1 MEAILHNI
9 MLALASAFALA
20 LTNYLVAQAKRN
32 GIEIDAA
39 EQKAIRDNA
48 EAAALF
54 AEEKAADYAQRGLA
68 KLTSTD
74 KMRVALAYL
83 RARHPAID
91 PSRAEDEIHA
101 ALPSVGIGATAPDY
115 DPTKS
120 DRRG

>member
-1 MEAILHNI
+1 MEAILHHL
-9 MLALASAFALA
+9 MVVLASALALA

-68 KLTSTD
+68 KLTSSD
-74 KMRVALAYL
+74 KLHVALAYL

-91 PSRAEDEIHA
+91 PSHAEDEIHA
-101 ALPSVGIGATAPDY
+101 ALPAAGLGATDY

-120 DRRG
+120 DRQG